1 VQVSYDEGVAIRI
14 GPQSC
19 AAAGISAG
27 RILNGA
33 KPANLPIEQ
42 ADKPLASFVDTIACC
57 VGYAAPVVANHPIE
71 YRAPFGQPLERAD
84 LVSAHKAAVALD
96 IRCEDCDEAS
106 ADFRRV

>member
-1 VQVSYDEGVAIRI
+1 MQVSYDEGVAIHI

-57 VGYAAPVVANHPIE
+57 VGYAAPMVRNGLVE
-71 YRAPFGQPLERAD
+71 DRAALGQTLERPD
-84 LVSAHKAAVALD
+84 LVGTH
-96 IRCEDCDEAS
+96 
-106 ADFRRV
+106 